1 MKSKYLPRNPIR
13 RVLLGAFIAF
23 AHSKNGIKL
32 ASLGRIP
39 NPRDHTDWLEIT
51 QLRLALPRLPV
62 AFSGYRIVHISDLHL
77 GTWLNQSILDQVVE
91 QVNGLKP
98 DLIAITGD
106 FVTYQPELYAP
117 GIIEALSRLKSNDG
131 VLAVLGNH
139 DHWSDAQVIRQSI
152 DSAGAID
159 MSNRIISLNR
169 ESNFLHV
176 AGVDSHYLR
185 LDRLDLVIEQ
195 MPSEGAAILLV
206 HEPDY
211 ADISAATGR
220 FDLQLSGHSH
230 GGQVRL
236 PGLGAIFLPY
246 LARRYP
252 YGLYQI
258 DGMQLYANRG
268 LGTAELQIRINCPP
282 EIAVITLE
290 QSSSGIVGSR

>member
-236 PGLGAIFLPY
+236 PGLGAIFLP
-246 LARRYP
+246 
-252 YGLYQI
+252 
-258 DGMQLYANRG
+258 
-268 LGTAELQIRINCPP
+268 
-282 EIAVITLE
+282 
-290 QSSSGIVGSR
+290 